1 MRHFLMISTAAL
13 LGLSAHAM
21 AGEGGNEKSAAM
33 KSGQVQTQLR
43 DAAGKVVGTAR
54 VWDMGDGI
62 HVEAKV
68 HGLKAAGVHGIH
80 LHMIGQCTAPDFASA
95 GGHWNP
101 TGAMHGSDN
110 PQGAH
115 KGDLPNI
122 KLDAKGDGTVSAHIS
137 GVKLR
142 EGANA
147 LMDAD
152 GAALVLHAAADDYR
166 TDPSGNSGARIACGV
181 LSPS

>member
-1 MRHFLMISTAAL
+1 MQKFLMITAAAL
-13 LGLSAHAM
+13 LGLSATAM
-21 AGEGGNEKSAAM
+21 AGSNYKSD
-33 KSGQVQTQLR
+33 KSKGAEAHTRLL
-43 DAAGKVVGTAR
+43 DASGKTVGTAR

-62 HVEAKV
+62 HVEANLSA
-68 HGLKAAGVHGIH
+68 LKAAGTHGIH
-80 LHMIGQCTAPDFASA
+80 LHMIGQCTAPDFTSA

-101 TGAMHGSDN
+101 TGAMHGSEN

-122 KLDAKGDGTVSAHIS
+122 TVDAQGAAKLSVHIS

-142 EGANA
+142 EGPNA
-147 LMDAD
+147 LLDAD

-181 LSPS
+181 LKAS